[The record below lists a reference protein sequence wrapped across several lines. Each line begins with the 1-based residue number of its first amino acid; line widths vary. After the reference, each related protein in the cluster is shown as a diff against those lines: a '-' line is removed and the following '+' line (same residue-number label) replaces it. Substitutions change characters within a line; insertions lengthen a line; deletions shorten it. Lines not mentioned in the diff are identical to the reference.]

1 MVWLCFSA
9 PEHHPRWL
17 WWLPL
22 RGAGCPALSAALPPQ
37 FNGLV
42 TAELLAPF
50 EQWRSLIPQ
59 PLAARHLR
67 FLLRAIPDH
76 RFEVQHLASITQQG
90 LGRAGRDSLPGSLSA
105 WYPHAS
111 ARLRRPTALAGHVIG
126 PALTAA
132 QQVVALGNQ
141 APPASAGVRTQGF
154 DDGALPF
161 KVCRVQPDVRHRRRS
176 RDRSRLQQRAIRRL
190 ARAHGPLGIGALI
203 PQNTASSLPCWRLWP
218 QRF

>member
-22 RGAGCPALSAALPPQ
+22 RGAGCPALSSALPPQ

-76 RFEVQHLASITQQG
+76 RFEVQHLASITQPG

-141 APPASAGVRTQGF
+141 AP
-154 DDGALPF
+154 LL
-161 KVCRVQPDVRHRRRS
+161 VQVYARKGLMMARS
-176 RDRSRLQQRAIRRL
+176 RSRSAAFNPMFAIADVL
-190 ARAHGPLGIGALI
+190 ETDHGYSNEQSDAWLEHMGPWG
-203 PQNTASSLPCWRLWP
+203 
-218 QRF
+218 